1 MLDGATASTNL
12 SWRTAPA
19 FIFDGNKDNGRIRLA
34 AAGSMSATV
43 EAFRADR
50 FEIELDVRPSA
61 QHKGWIGVGIGGAA
75 NPSTASF
82 IGGAFLIL
90 DSAGKGAL
98 LADGTRLKLASKE
111 LGDAFH
117 PEGPNRLRFVYDAV
131 AGTVGGWIN
140 DRPVAEAVSLG
151 GFVPAVTRAGFSAF
165 GCDGNSWV
173 DNFKMTLLNPHA
185 RKSVEPEI
193 AKPAD
198 VYRVLF
204 LGDSITRSLP
214 NAKHQWT
221 YAAGMA
227 ASSEATDY
235 VHQFCAILEEALAK
249 EGKKVESRFLAEHG
263 GRIRACLGHVD
274 EYRDFA
280 PDLVVVQFG
289 ENEKPGAGSETFA
302 DDYATLLKEVSGLAS
317 KPQILACGLW
327 APRNGTPY
335 QGRTAEVDATIEQVA
350 RAHGAGF
357 ASVQRYAMDPA
368 CRGFGATD
376 GVRWHPNDAGMKG
389 YAEALFG
396 AWQPPKGVVK
406 GRRQA
411 EAALP

>member
-1 MLDGATASTNL
+1 MNMTHKHILVPFAFLVMAATPVHAETSIPRAAVVTDDFSLSGERKAGGMLDGATASTNL

-19 FIFDGNKDNGRIRLA
+19 FIFDGNKDNGRIR
-34 AAGSMSATV
+34 
-43 EAFRADR
+43 
-50 FEIELDVRPSA
+50 
-61 QHKGWIGVGIGGAA
+61 
-75 NPSTASF
+75 
-82 IGGAFLIL
+82 
-90 DSAGKGAL
+90 
-98 LADGTRLKLASKE
+98 
-111 LGDAFH
+111 
-117 PEGPNRLRFVYDAV
+117 
-131 AGTVGGWIN
+131 
-140 DRPVAEAVSLG
+140 
-151 GFVPAVTRAGFSAF
+151 
-165 GCDGNSWV
+165 
-173 DNFKMTLLNPHA
+173 
-185 RKSVEPEI
+185 
-193 AKPAD
+193 
-198 VYRVLF
+198 
-204 LGDSITRSLP
+204 
-214 NAKHQWT
+214 
-221 YAAGMA
+221 
-227 ASSEATDY
+227 
-235 VHQFCAILEEALAK
+235 
-249 EGKKVESRFLAEHG
+249 
-263 GRIRACLGHVD
+263 ACLGRVD

-327 APRNGTPY
+327 APHNGTPY